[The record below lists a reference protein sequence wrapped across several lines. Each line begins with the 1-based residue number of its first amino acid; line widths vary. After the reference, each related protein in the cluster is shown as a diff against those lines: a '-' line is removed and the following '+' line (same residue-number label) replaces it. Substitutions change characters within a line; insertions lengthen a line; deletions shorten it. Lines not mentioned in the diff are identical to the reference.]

1 MARLLNP
8 IFAFQILRVTKI
20 LLLVLFCGPLFSAKS
35 QTIAQIKK
43 ILDTTSNPVGFVKY
57 VLKKKY
63 FIDTV
68 TVVSTAQFM
77 GKADSLAYH
86 GKTGKV
92 YGPFKKEN
100 ILVKILVKAPNT
112 FYHINHIL
120 LDTSVFDK
128 SFAEALAD
136 TILARIK
143 AGTTTFAAQASI
155 YSADIESSAKGGDLG
170 WFIKGVMLPQ
180 MDKEIVKHKKGDLFK
195 VWSGSGLHI
204 VKIADNP
211 KEDTGYALLLRVIL

>member
-1 MARLLNP
+1 M
-8 IFAFQILRVTKI
+8 KK
-20 LLLVLFCGPLFSAKS
+20 LLLFIFLSGTLFTAKS
-35 QTIAQIKK
+35 QSVAQIKK
-43 ILDTTSNPVGFVKY
+43 ILDTVSIPVAYVKF
-57 VLKKKY
+57 VLKKKF

-68 TVVSTAQFM
+68 TVVSTAQFL

-120 LDTSVFDK
+120 LDTAVFDK
-128 SFAEALAD
+128 NFAESIAD
-136 TILARIK
+136 TIIAKIK
-143 AGTTTFAAQASI
+143 NGRSTFAAQASI
-155 YSADIESSAKGGDLG
+155 YSADYVSAAKGGDLG

-180 MDKEIVKHKKGDLFK
+180 LDREMVKHKKGDMFT
-195 VWSGSGLHI
+195 VWSDSGLHI
-204 VKIADNP
+204 VQIADNP